1 LGPTKCVT
9 TTCGNKIQE
18 GTEQCDDGNAA
29 TGDGCSP
36 FCRLEPICPINGGAC
51 TTPCG
56 DGILLDVDKASGQEC
71 DDGNL
76 VNGDGCSSNCK
87 VEAGFTCSDVSA
99 SAGHVLM
106 PPIVIRDFKGWNEI
120 GGHPDFE
127 HYIGAGAPGTV
138 QSMLSATG
146 VPTHVPECMPQT
158 SNGCAPL
165 AGANPVWDP
174 TVDWFGMWYVDNATY
189 SKTVVQTLSLLGQLG
204 GVNSTTCGTVGN
216 PGCTSYQFS
225 TGAFFP
231 IDDQGWGNGPNTHN
245 YGFTSLVRHWF
256 VYAGA
261 ATFSFKGD
269 DDVWIFINK
278 TLAVD
283 LGGTHGSA
291 TGVITLDP
299 SDGSGYVCDFVAPG
313 PPSPTSVCDSA
324 ARTGGGHVVNLGL
337 QRGALYEVAVFH
349 AERHTSASAYA
360 LTLAAAG
367 TSRSSCS
374 RK

>member
-1 LGPTKCVT
+1 
-9 TTCGNKIQE
+9 
-18 GTEQCDDGNAA
+18 
-29 TGDGCSP
+29 
-36 FCRLEPICPINGGAC
+36 
-51 TTPCG
+51 
-56 DGILLDVDKASGQEC
+56 
-71 DDGNL
+71 
-76 VNGDGCSSNCK
+76 
-87 VEAGFTCSDVSA
+87 
-99 SAGHVLM
+99 
-106 PPIVIRDFKGWNEI
+106 
-120 GGHPDFE
+120 
-127 HYIGAGAPGTV
+127 
-138 QSMLSATG
+138 
-146 VPTHVPECMPQT
+146 
-158 SNGCAPL
+158 
-165 AGANPVWDP
+165 
-174 TVDWFGMWYVDNATY
+174 
-189 SKTVVQTLSLLGQLG
+189 LSLSGQLG
-204 GVNSTTCGTVGN
+204 GVNSTTCGTAGS
-216 PGCTSYQFS
+216 PACTSYQFS
-225 TGAFFP
+225 TGGFFP